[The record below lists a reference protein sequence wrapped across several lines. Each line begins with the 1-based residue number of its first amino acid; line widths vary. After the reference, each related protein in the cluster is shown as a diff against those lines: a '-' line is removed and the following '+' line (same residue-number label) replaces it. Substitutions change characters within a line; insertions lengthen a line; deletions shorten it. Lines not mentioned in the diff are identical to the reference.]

1 MMDSPM
7 TGNHTDAKQVVRT
20 LLEHHACLML
30 THINPEGD
38 AIGSMLALALAL
50 EQRGIAVTCYDRD
63 GVPENCQFLPTWER
77 VRRELPDQI
86 PPLVVYVDADRLE
99 RCGVTREELPGA
111 EVFVRIDHHQGGTF
125 DAGPALVDPGAA
137 AAAELIFALLPLL
150 DARLTPEIA
159 TCLQAAIMVDTGR
172 FSYTNTT
179 PATHRIAA
187 ELLAAGADLPMITEW
202 TWGQVNF
209 TAAKLLGFALS
220 SLQLAHDG
228 RIAWAVLRQQD
239 FQAVNAT
246 PEDTE
251 GIIDH
256 VRTIKGAEI
265 AVLFSE
271 KRGVVRVSLRSNGT
285 VDVARVARQF
295 QGGGHTKAAGLTY
308 EGAIENATHDVLHAL
323 EVALKHEPPGT

>member
-1 MMDSPM
+1 M
-7 TGNHTDAKQVVRT
+7 TNNTNDIERVTRT
-20 LLEHHACLML
+20 LLEHHSCLIL

-50 EQRGIAVTCYDRD
+50 EERGITVTCYDRD
-63 GVPENCQFLPTWER
+63 GVPDNCRFLPTWER
-77 VRRELPDQI
+77 VRRELPDEI

-99 RCGVTREELPGA
+99 RCGVEPDDLPGA

-137 AAAELIFALLPLL
+137 AAAELVFALLPHLS
-150 DARLTPEIA
+150 AELTTDIA

-187 ELLAAGADLPMITEW
+187 ELLAAGADVPAIAEW
-202 TWGQVNF
+202 TWGRVNF
-209 TAAKLLGFALS
+209 PAAKLLGFALS
-220 SLQLAHDG
+220 SLQLAQEG

-256 VRTIKGAEI
+256 IRTIRDAEI
-265 AVLFSE
+265 AALFSE
-271 KRGVVRVSLRSNGT
+271 KRGVVRISLRSNGT
-285 VDVARVARQF
+285 VDVARIAQQF
-295 QGGGHTKAAGLTY
+295 HGGGHMKAAGLTY
-308 EGAIENATHDVLHAL
+308 EGAIEHAICDVLRAV
-323 EVALKHEPPGT
+323 ESALKK

>member
-1 MMDSPM
+1 M
-7 TGNHTDAKQVVRT
+7 TNNTNDIGRVART
-20 LLEHHACLML
+20 LLEHHACLIL

-50 EQRGIAVTCYDRD
+50 EKRGIAVTCYDRD
-63 GVPENCQFLPTWER
+63 GVPENCRFLPTWER
-77 VRRELPDQI
+77 VSRELPNEI
-86 PPLVVYVDADRLE
+86 PPLVIYVDADRLE
-99 RCGVTREELPGA
+99 RCGVELDDLPGA

-137 AAAELIFALLPLL
+137 AAAELIFTLLPHLGA
-150 DARLTPEIA
+150 DLTPEIA

-187 ELLAAGADLPMITEW
+187 ELVAAGADVPAIAEW
-202 TWGQVNF
+202 TWGRISYP
-209 TAAKLLGFALS
+209 AAKLLGFALS
-220 SLQLAHDG
+220 SLQLAQEG

-256 VRTIKGAEI
+256 IRTIRDAEI
-265 AVLFSE
+265 AALFSE
-271 KRGVVRVSLRSNGT
+271 KRGVVRISLRSNGM
-285 VDVARVARQF
+285 VDVARIAQQF

-308 EGAIENATHDVLHAL
+308 EGSIEHALCDVLRAIESAMKN
-323 EVALKHEPPGT
+323 